1 MDKNGTLFDSEFM
14 RKLEYLNLI
23 ARKVLSGL
31 LRAERQ
37 SHKKGVSLE
46 FSDYRPYTAGDDF
59 RYVDWHI
66 YGRMEE
72 FFLKLFREEENLCMY
87 LFLDCSKSMDFGQ
100 VHKFNYALKIAAALG
115 FIGMSNM
122 DSVSAFPFSEAMME
136 DLSGLRGRGKV
147 FDLFRFLEKQK
158 PSGLTDMQQSLR
170 AFTHRARRRGIAFV
184 ITDLFDIDGYSK
196 AIKMLRFHKHEI
208 YVIHVSDKIEREPT
222 LHGDLKLIDSESE
235 ADRTVT
241 ITSSIRKRY
250 VKVYNDFREEVENYC
265 KKNEFGYVHADTAI
279 PFDQLI
285 LKVLRRGGVLA

>member
-1 MDKNGTLFDSEFM
+1 MDQNGTLFDSEFM

-31 LRAERQ
+31 FRAERQ

-46 FSDYRPYTAGDDF
+46 FSDYRPYAPGDDF

-66 YGRMEE
+66 YGRLDE

-87 LFLDCSKSMDFGQ
+87 IFLDCSTSMDFGK
-100 VHKFNYALKIAAALG
+100 VHKFIYALKIAAALS

-122 DSVSAFPFSEAMME
+122 DSVSVFPFSEALM
-136 DLSGLRGRGKV
+136 DDISGLRGRGKV
-147 FDLFRFLEKQK
+147 FDLFRFLEVLK
-158 PSGLTDMQQSLR
+158 PQGLTNMQQSLR
-170 AFTHRARRRGIAFV
+170 AFTHRSRRRGIAFV

-208 YVIHVSDKIEREPT
+208 YLIHVSDTTEREPT
-222 LHGDLKLIDSESE
+222 LHGDLKLVDSESE
-235 ADRTVT
+235 AERTVT
-241 ITSSIRKRY
+241 ITSAIRKRY
-250 VKVYNDFREEVENYC
+250 RRAFGDFREEVENFC
-265 KKNEFGYVHADTAI
+265 KKNEFGYVHADTQI
-279 PFDQLI
+279 PFDELI